1 LVAAF
6 FCININMQLFK
17 KFFENK
23 YNGPQVGVNHRHR
36 RAIPK
41 ASSNGYSR
49 NSEKIIP
56 DYVKIDPSKN
66 SKIESLKDRHG
77 MRVCD
82 RKDLEYMRTEYN
94 VIPIKGEIK
103 KLGSTGIQ
111 LYYDDK
117 TKNFIIKR

>member
-1 LVAAF
+1 MIILGSAIRCWNQRKF
-6 FCININMQLFK
+6 IRFK
-17 KFFENK
+17 SII
-23 YNGPQVGVNHRHR
+23 
-36 RAIPK
+36 IPV
-41 ASSNGYSR
+41 Y

-56 DYVKIDPSKN
+56 DYVKADPSKN
-66 SKIESLKDRHG
+66 AKIESLKDSHG

-117 TKNFIIKR
+117 TNNFIIKR

>member
-1 LVAAF
+1 
-6 FCININMQLFK
+6 MQLFK

-23 YNGPQVGVNHRHR
+23 YSGPQVGVNHRHL

-41 ASSNGYSR
+41 ASCNGYTR
-49 NSEKIIP
+49 KDNSEKIIP
-56 DYVKIDPSKN
+56 DYVKADPSKN
-66 SKIESLKDRHG
+66 AKIESLKDSHG

-94 VIPIKGEIK
+94 VIPSKGEIK

-111 LYYDDK
+111 LYYDEK
-117 TKNFIIKR
+117 TNNFIIKR